1 MTKGEGI
8 GVKAISTILA
18 TVLVL
23 TVLLAITS
31 ALYAGLVQ
39 LGNEAHS
46 LVKREA
52 ERAMESF
59 FQIYWLNNTHVALFN
74 NHSSVSVTLLYWV
87 SINPSSGAYTVIPL
101 DPSVY
106 AVPPGTMRII
116 GNPPSLH
123 QSSLHPINRVVSE
136 RGSTFEVGDA
146 PSQPFQHFT
155 LANNRK
161 LVRPGFTSTLHGP
174 LSRIILST
182 GPGFLGG
189 PVTLTCVAAYPAP
202 ASCAGW
208 SINFNPPSPVNVPSN
223 GYAVADITADIPAS
237 TPTGAYFIRVKA
249 DTGGVSREL
258 VLVVDV
264 GDFDVAV
271 SPTSITID
279 RRCAA
284 TLTLSISTANYD
296 GRVSF
301 RISSVNP
308 PDGRLNFMISPN
320 PVETS
325 HGLSS
330 SLVIFVNNQTPPGPH
345 TRTVTVEAFDG
356 LGLSKTTSLTVTISG
371 AAC

>member
-87 SINPSSGAYTVIPL
+87 NINPSSGAYTVTPL

-106 AVPPGTMRII
+106 TVPPGTMRII
-116 GNPPSLH
+116 NNPPSLYR
-123 QSSLHPINRVVSE
+123 SSLHPINRVVSE

-146 PSQPFQHFT
+146 PNQPFQHFT

-223 GYAVADITADIPAS
+223 GYAVAEITADIPAS
-237 TPTGAYFIRVKA
+237 TPTGTYFIRVKA

-284 TLTLSISTANYD
+284 TLTLSIITANYD

-308 PDGRLNFMISPN
+308 PDDRLNFMISPN

-356 LGLSKTTSLTVTISG
+356 LGPSKTTSLTVTISG